1 MAVIPEII
9 DPVKLLDGLV
19 LVYMRVK
26 LIHILRSNRYFDK
39 SIAKEYFLT
48 ISSIILFLDSSNLY
62 QFFKNRNLGA

>member
-19 LVYMRVK
+19 LVYMRVR

-48 ISSIILFLDSSNLY
+48 ISLS
-62 QFFKNRNLGA
+62 